1 MLFSRVLLCFLVA
14 LQHRVTNNKAFF
26 FCIPSCMV
34 FFRIVLSIF
43 PSVFS
48 VFFRVVVVVSFIFC
62 STYIAS
68 LELFFKLVGFLIEHA
83 CATIPSFNFHPYYL

>member
-1 MLFSRVLLCFLVA
+1 MRSCLVFLHVFSLPFLA
-14 LQHRVTNNKAFF
+14 
-26 FCIPSCMV
+26 

-48 VFFRVVVVVSFIFC
+48 VFFRVVVVVSVIFC

-68 LELFFKLVGFLIEHA
+68 LKPFFKLVGFLIEHA
-83 CATIPSFNFHPYYL
+83 FATILSFNFHPHYL

>member
-1 MLFSRVLLCFLVA
+1 MRSCFVLLHVFSLPFL
-14 LQHRVTNNKAFF
+14 
-26 FCIPSCMV
+26 V

-68 LELFFKLVGFLIEHA
+68 LEPFFKLVGFLIEHA
-83 CATIPSFNFHPYYL
+83 FATILSFNFHPYYL